1 MAALTAGSEQ
11 RATRLA
17 ALVLLVAPF
26 AAAAAPQSPAHADL
40 VITDAKIYTA
50 DRHRSM
56 AEALAVSAGRIV
68 FVGANADANHWI
80 GPDTKVERQGGR
92 LMLPGLFDSHIHPSG
107 IVDLDVCD
115 LKSAAKSLQEMTVFV
130 QGCIQRYKI
139 PSGEWVSVRQWNFSN
154 GNEPDAA
161 HPTLRAALDLA
172 STMHPIQLLGNDGH
186 HGAFNS
192 AALARAADAHGKAI
206 GYSKATLAAQFK
218 EYRKLVGVDAGG
230 EPNGTVNEHARG
242 RMGTP
247 SMLMVDFPELM
258 KDPARVTARLNSVG
272 ITGIMDA
279 VVPPETLKL
288 YDTLEKTGKL
298 TVRAT
303 LAQFYDPEVIKTP
316 TGQPDWDRM
325 VSTATTIRAKYAND
339 PLIRADIV
347 KLFADGV
354 LEGNPYAVPPTLPE
368 VAAIKP
374 YLQPIFAVGEH
385 GHLSVA
391 GYVDTESSLCAGV
404 RAHPEAYESA
414 PAAAAFLKEHG
425 YHPGQCQISS
435 GQLQHERAVILE
447 FVKRFHLAGFGV
459 HIHAIGDEP
468 IRTAVD
474 AIEAARAADGISST
488 HDALAHLQLVNPDD
502 VVRIG
507 RDHLY
512 LAFTYSWAFTDP
524 EYDLSVVP
532 FFDRIQGGDAAALH
546 PANGY
551 YEKNAYPVRALK
563 DAGATLVAGSDA
575 PVDTR
580 DPRPFVNMA
589 MAVTRRLPGRPALN
603 TSQAIPIRDAID
615 AYTING
621 AQYLKRDDEA
631 GSIEV
636 GKSADFIVLDR
647 DILHLGDTGAA
658 DQIAKTRVLET
669 YFMGVAVYRRPTEEG
684 SASP

>member
-1 MAALTAGSEQ
+1 MAALTEGKCMM
-11 RATRLA
+11 RLA
-17 ALVLLVAPF
+17 ALLLPLVPCAASAALQNPAP
-26 AAAAAPQSPAHADL
+26 ADL

-50 DRHRSM
+50 NRDRSM
-56 AEALAVSAGRIV
+56 AEALAVRAGRIV
-68 FVGANADANHWI
+68 FVGAKADAERWI

-92 LMLPGLFDSHIHPSG
+92 LLLPGLIDSHIHPSG

-115 LKSAAKSLQEMTVFV
+115 LKSAAKSLQEMTAFV

-139 PSGEWVSVRQWNFSN
+139 PAGEWVSVRQWNFSN
-154 GNEPDAA
+154 GNEPDAT

-172 STMHPIQLLGNDGH
+172 STVHPIQLLGNDGH

-192 AALARAADAHGKAI
+192 AALARAADANGKAI

-230 EPNGTVNEHARG
+230 EPNGTVNEHAR
-242 RMGTP
+242 RLMGTP

-258 KDPARVTARLNSVG
+258 KDPSRVTARLNSVG

-279 VVPPETLKL
+279 VVPPETLRL

-303 LAQFYDPEVIKTP
+303 LAQFYDPDVIKT
-316 TGQPDWDRM
+316 TGGQPDWDRM
-325 VSTATTIRAKYAND
+325 VSTATAIRAKYAND

-374 YLQPIFAVGEH
+374 YLQPIFAAGER

-391 GYVDTESSLCAGV
+391 GYVDTGSSLCAGV

-563 DAGATLVAGSDA
+563 DAGAILVAGSDA

-603 TSQAIPIRDAID
+603 VSQSIPIRDAID

-621 AQYLKRDDEA
+621 AQYLKRDEEA

-636 GKSADFIVLDR
+636 GKSADFVVLDR
-647 DILHLGDTGAA
+647 DILHLADTGAA
-658 DQIAKTRVLET
+658 DQIAKTQVLTT
-669 YFMGVAVYRRPTEEG
+669 YFMGSAVYQRPTREG

>member
-1 MAALTAGSEQ
+1 MRLGPALRVMRFAAL
-11 RATRLA
+11 
-17 ALVLLVAPF
+17 LVSAAPF
-26 AAAAAPQSPAHADL
+26 AAVAAAAGGEPPADL

-50 DRHRSM
+50 DRGRSM
-56 AEALAVSAGRIV
+56 ADALAVKSGRIV
-68 FVGANADANHWI
+68 FVGAKAQAERWI
-80 GPDTKVERQGGR
+80 GPHTKVESQGGR
-92 LMLPGLFDSHIHPSG
+92 LILPGLFDSHIHPSG

-115 LKSAAKSLQEMTVFV
+115 LKSAAKSLQEMTAFV

-139 PSGEWVSVRQWNFSN
+139 PAGEWVSVRQWNFSN
-154 GNEPDAA
+154 GNQPDAE

-172 STMHPIQLLGNDGH
+172 SSVHPIQLLGNDGH

-192 AALARAADAHGKAI
+192 TALARAADAGGKAI
-206 GYSKATLAAQFK
+206 GYSKATLAGQFK
-218 EYRKLVGVDAGG
+218 EYRQLIGVDAAG

-247 SMLMVDFPELM
+247 SMRMVDFPELM
-258 KDPARVTARLNSVG
+258 KDPGRVTARLNSVG
-272 ITGIMDA
+272 ITGMMDA
-279 VVPPETLKL
+279 AVPPEALKL

-298 TVRAT
+298 SVRTT
-303 LAQFYDPEVIKTP
+303 LAQFYDPDVIKTAA
-316 TGQPDWDRM
+316 GQPDWDRM
-325 VSTATTIRAKYAND
+325 VSSATAIRAKYAND

-374 YLQPIFAVGEH
+374 YLQPIFAADEH
-385 GHLSVA
+385 GRLSVT
-391 GYVDTESSLCAGV
+391 GYVDTASSLCAGV
-404 RAHPEAYESA
+404 RAHPEAYGSA

-435 GQLQHERAVILE
+435 GQLQHQRAVILE
-447 FVKRFHLAGFGV
+447 FVKRFHMAGFGV

-488 HDALAHLQLVNPDD
+488 HDALAHLQLVNPEE
-502 VVRIG
+502 VARIG

-512 LAFTYSWAFTDP
+512 LAFTYSWIFTDP
-524 EYDLSVVP
+524 QYDLSVVP
-532 FFDRIQGGDAAALH
+532 FFDRVRGGDTAALH
-546 PANGY
+546 PADGY

-563 DAGATLVAGSDA
+563 DAGAVLVAGSDA

-589 MAVTRRLPGRPALN
+589 MAVTRRLPGRPALSA
-603 TSQAIPIRDAID
+603 SQAVPIRDVID

-621 AQYLKRDDEA
+621 AQYLRRDSEA
-631 GSIEV
+631 GSIEL

-647 DILHLGDTGAA
+647 DILQLADSGAA
-658 DQIAKTRVLET
+658 DEIAKTKVLET
-669 YFMGVAVYRRPTEEG
+669 YFMGVAVYQRAP
-684 SASP
+684 